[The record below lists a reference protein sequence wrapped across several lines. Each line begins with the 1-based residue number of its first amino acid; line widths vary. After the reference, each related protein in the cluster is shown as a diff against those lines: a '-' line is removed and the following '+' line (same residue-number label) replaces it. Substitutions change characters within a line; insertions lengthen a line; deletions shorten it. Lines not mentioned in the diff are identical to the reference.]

1 MPLRFIIFGST
12 AFANI
17 VFLSLHM
24 SKLFFYIAFLLM
36 PYEVLSQ
43 NAFSFSS
50 GISLDMNNHVK
61 FQQIPLSVEWQ
72 SGRSEKH
79 KLIFRGDVGFPIPNR
94 NYDSAYTI
102 ENSLPPAIAVQKN
115 IEDYW
120 YTISMGV
127 RYLIKTKSKD
137 ARFIVDFFPLGFS
150 QQKFKIHYK
159 SYDKADYNII
169 NPDVGLNRA
178 GFVLSLG
185 AGYYTKNLVIQ
196 IHFQTPPAVSEKR
209 YALSYHLNAPLL
221 FTVGYL
227 LKYPKNK
234 RQ

>member
-1 MPLRFIIFGST
+1 
-12 AFANI
+12 
-17 VFLSLHM
+17 M
-24 SKLFFYIAFLLM
+24 SKLILYTALLL
-36 PYEVLSQ
+36 PYAVFSQ

-50 GISLDMNNHVK
+50 GISLDINNHAK

-72 SGRSEKH
+72 SGISEKH
-79 KLIFRGDVGFPIPNR
+79 KLIFRGDVGFPVPGR
-94 NYDSAYTI
+94 TYDSAYTL
-102 ENSLPPAIAVQKN
+102 EGGLPPAIAVQKN

-127 RYLIKTKSKD
+127 RWFIKAGSED
-137 ARFIVDFFPLGFS
+137 ARFIIDFFPLGFT

-159 SYDKADYNII
+159 NYDKSDYNII

-178 GFVLSLG
+178 GFVLSAG
-185 AGYYTKNLVIQ
+185 VGYYRKNLILQ
-196 IHFQTPPAVSEKR
+196 MHLQTPPAVSEKR

-227 LKYPKNK
+227 LKYSKNK